1 MIKLAGHKEYKYI
14 YIYIYIYVY
23 QKKKKTK
30 TKTNKQS
37 MIEKLSSNELLI
49 HKYNQSKYLVNVSRQ
64 SIGLILGQVGSGLL

>member
-14 YIYIYIYVY
+14 YIYIYICT
-23 QKKKKTK
+23 QKKKKK

-49 HKYNQSKYLVNVSRQ
+49 HKYNQSKYSVNVSRQ
-64 SIGLILGQVGSGLL
+64 SIGLILGQVRLGLL

>member
-14 YIYIYIYVY
+14 YIYICT
-23 QKKKKTK
+23 QKKKKKK

-49 HKYNQSKYLVNVSRQ
+49 HKYNQSKYSVNVSRQ